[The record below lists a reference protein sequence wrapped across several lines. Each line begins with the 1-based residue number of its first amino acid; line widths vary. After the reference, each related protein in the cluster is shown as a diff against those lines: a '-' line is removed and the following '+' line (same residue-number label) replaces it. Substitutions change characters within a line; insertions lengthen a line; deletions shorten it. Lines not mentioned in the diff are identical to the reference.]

1 MGRVAGDGMRFA
13 VLDGWRGVAALSLVF
28 IRFDTDGTLTF
39 APFVRNTY
47 LFVDFFF
54 VLSGFVIAHTYG
66 SRLTDRTSLVAFAIK
81 RFGRLW
87 PLHAFMV
94 ALYVLVLEAPR
105 LLAGA
110 EAFVGRRAP
119 HTILENL
126 ALIHSLGFTGPG
138 GWNTPSWSIST
149 ELWTY
154 FVFALVVSL
163 APTMKTLIATL
174 LAIAGLAI
182 VVAFSTHGMD
192 ATHDHGFAR
201 CVAGFFAGVLTYE
214 AWLRTR
220 ATPPS
225 RAVLAAAEVV
235 LVVAVIAFV
244 AVADRGPL
252 SFAAPALFAIVVW
265 VFAHEA
271 GPASRLLA
279 KAPVQALGAWSYS
292 IYMIALF
299 VGELTSYAL
308 RVVDAL
314 VPFASFTRQI
324 NVFGDIRYGLDT
336 GFWWL
341 NDLGLVVFVGV
352 VVALSS
358 LTFRFVEEPARHWFN
373 GIANRFTARQGV
385 GGSVATPPS

>member
-1 MGRVAGDGMRFA
+1 MRFA

-28 IRFDTDGTLTF
+28 IRFDTNGTLTF

-66 SRLTDRTSLVAFAIK
+66 NRLTDKTSLIAFAIK

-87 PLHAFMV
+87 PLHAFMLL
-94 ALYVLVLEAPR
+94 LYVLVLEAPR
-105 LLAGA
+105 WLTGA
-110 EAFVGRRAP
+110 EAFVGKRAP
-119 HTILENL
+119 ITIFENL
-126 ALIHSLGFTGPG
+126 ALIHALGFTGPG

-154 FVFALVVSL
+154 FVFALVVAL
-163 APTMKTLIATL
+163 APTLKSLIAAL
-174 LAIAGLAI
+174 LVVVGLAI
-182 VVAFSTHGMD
+182 VMLFSTHGMD
-192 ATHDHGFAR
+192 VTHDYGFAR

-225 RAVLAAAEVV
+225 RGVLAVAEVV
-235 LVVAVIAFV
+235 LGVAVIAFV
-244 AVADRGPL
+244 AIADKGPL
-252 SFAAPALFAIVVW
+252 SFAAPALFALVVW

-271 GPASRLLA
+271 GPMSRVLA
-279 KAPVQALGAWSYS
+279 TRPVQALGAWSYS

-308 RVVDAL
+308 RVVDAF
-314 VPFASFTRQI
+314 VPNVSFMRQLD
-324 NVFGDIRYGLDT
+324 VFGDVRYGLDT
-336 GFWWL
+336 GVWWL
-341 NDLGLVVFVGV
+341 NDLGLVIFVAV

-358 LTFRFVEEPARHWFN
+358 LTFRFIEEPARRWFN
-373 GIANRFTARQGV
+373 RAADGFTARQRVAATV
-385 GGSVATPPS
+385 GKPTA